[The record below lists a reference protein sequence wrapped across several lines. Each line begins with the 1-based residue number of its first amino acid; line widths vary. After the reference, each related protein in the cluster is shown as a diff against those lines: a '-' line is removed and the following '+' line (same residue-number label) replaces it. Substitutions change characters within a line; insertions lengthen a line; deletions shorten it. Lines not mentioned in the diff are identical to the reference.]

1 MSEDVSDVHVQRFQR
16 LPAPGTLRTQIALDA
31 PGASIVRLARASLR
45 AAISGSDAR
54 RLVVV
59 VGPCSI
65 HDDEQALEYAR
76 RLRPL
81 CDETR
86 DELVVVMRTY
96 FEKPR
101 TTVGWK
107 GYLAD
112 PRLDGNEDVEAGL
125 AGARNLL
132 LRILALGVPCGTEFL
147 DPITPQYLAD
157 LISWAA
163 IGARTTE
170 SQTHR
175 VMASGL
181 SMPVGFK
188 NGTDGNVTTAVN
200 AMIAA
205 RAPHAFLGVDAE
217 GRAAVVQTTGNPDLH
232 LVLRGGRSGPNY
244 DAESVVSAARAVEA
258 QGVLRPV
265 MVDCSHDNSNKD
277 PEQQAAVCRQVLT
290 ERAEGLLGV
299 LIESH
304 LEAGRQDWTPGA
316 TLRPGVSITDAC
328 IGFAE
333 TADLLR
339 EAAARVR
346 SGKPQAMR
354 RLQRSA

>member
-1 MSEDVSDVHVQRFQR
+1 MGEAVSDVHVQEFRR
-16 LPAPGTLRTQIALDA
+16 LPAPGALRTRIALDEPRSA
-31 PGASIVRLARASLR
+31 VVRHARAALR
-45 AAISGSDAR
+45 DVLSGRDAKR
-54 RLVVV
+54 MVVM

-112 PRLDGNEDVEAGL
+112 PRLDGSQDVEAGL
-125 AGARNLL
+125 VGARTLL
-132 LRILALGVPCGTEFL
+132 LKILGLGIPCGTEFL

-163 IGARTTE
+163 IGARTAE

-200 AMIAA
+200 AMITA

-217 GRAAVVQTTGNPDLH
+217 GQAAVVQTTGNPDVH

-244 DAESVVSAARAVEA
+244 DAASVADAACAVGSE
-258 QGVLRPV
+258 GGTRPV
-265 MVDCSHDNSNKD
+265 MVDCSHDNSDKD
-277 PEQQAAVCRQVLT
+277 PDRQAAVCRQVLA

-299 LIESH
+299 LLESH
-304 LEAGRQDWTPGA
+304 LEAGRQDWEPGA
-316 TLRPGVSITDAC
+316 TLRRGVSITDAC
-328 IGFAE
+328 IGFEE
-333 TADLLR
+333 TRELLR
-339 EAAARVR
+339 EAAARMRASSPHPVR
-346 SGKPQAMR
+346 R
-354 RLQRSA
+354 IRHSA